1 MTIYGKNE
9 FFLDL
14 FVEGKSFVKS
24 HDLLLS
30 FSQDVTVVKRFG
42 LKRRLIFWMVYYF

>member
-1 MTIYGKNE
+1 MTICGKNE

-24 HDLLLS
+24 HYLFTL
-30 FSQDVTVVKRFG
+30 V
-42 LKRRLIFWMVYYF
+42 IFFQGRYNF